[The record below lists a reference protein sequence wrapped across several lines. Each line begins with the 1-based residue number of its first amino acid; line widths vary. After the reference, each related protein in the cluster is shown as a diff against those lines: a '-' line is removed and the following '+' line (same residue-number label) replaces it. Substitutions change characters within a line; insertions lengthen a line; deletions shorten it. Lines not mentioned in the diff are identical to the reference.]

1 VKSEPFF
8 MKTIYTL
15 FLFIVCTHIAAA
27 QSNEDYYNPV
37 TTPIKPFFDPV
48 EPKANNF
55 KKRKTEALLAK
66 YGNVKIRNRWYIGT
80 DGFIGTDKNSI
91 SNTFQGLVDTRTA
104 GKSGYGASLG
114 WVNQEKW
121 TVEFEYARM
130 PIFNRLIIS
139 GYNPLEYKLSNDK
152 NSLAMR
158 VKRRLLFGKSNS
170 SVRRSA
176 FWIGAG
182 AGIVPNS
189 GKQKEYLEFEGY
201 ASSGPYSAP
210 DTLVMTS
217 DTRTNTKMTAFA
229 DVSAEYIIK
238 VAKGIDLSIYGRKRW
253 GFGSSVTTDLA
264 YYVNKTQTQSSVI
277 KSDGSGL
284 IFGISL
290 RYVFSM
296 GYDFDDE
303 HNAK

>member
-27 QSNEDYYNPV
+27 QSNEDYYNPDA
-37 TTPIKPFFDPV
+37 TPVKTFFDPV
-48 EPKANNF
+48 EPKVNNF
-55 KKRKTEALLAK
+55 KKSKTEALLAK
-66 YGNVKIRNRWYIGT
+66 YGNMKIRNRWYVGI
-80 DGFIGTDKNSI
+80 DGFVGTDKNSI

-121 TVEFEYARM
+121 TVEFEYARA
-130 PIFNRLIIS
+130 PIFNHLILN
-139 GYNPLEYKLSNDK
+139 GYNPLGYKLPNDK
-152 NSLAMR
+152 NSLALR
-158 VKRRLLFGKSNS
+158 AKRRLLFGRPNS

-176 FWIGAG
+176 FWISAG

-201 ASSGPYSAP
+201 ASKGPNAAP
-210 DTLVMTS
+210 DTLTMTS

-229 DVSAEYIIK
+229 DASAEYIIK
-238 VAKGIDLSIYGRKRW
+238 VAKGIDLSFYGRKRW
-253 GFGSSVTTDLA
+253 GFGNSVTTDLA

>member
-1 VKSEPFF
+1 

-27 QSNEDYYNPV
+27 QSNEEYYNPV
-37 TTPIKPFFDPV
+37 AVPIKPFFDPV
-48 EPKANNF
+48 EPKVNNF
-55 KKRKTEALLAK
+55 KKRKIEALLAK
-66 YGNVKIRNRWYIGT
+66 YGHVKIRNRWYVGI
-80 DGFIGTDKNSI
+80 DGFIGTDKNLI

-104 GKSGYGASLG
+104 GKSGYSASLG

-121 TVEFEYARM
+121 TLELEYARM
-130 PIFNRLIIS
+130 PIFNQLIIN
-139 GYNPLEYKLSNDK
+139 GYYPLEYKFSNDK
-152 NSLAMR
+152 NSLALR

-170 SVRRSA
+170 SVRRSG
-176 FWIGAG
+176 FWISAG

-201 ASSGPYSAP
+201 SGRGPNAAP

-217 DTRTNTKMTAFA
+217 DTRTNTKMTAFTDA
-229 DVSAEYIIK
+229 SAEYIIK
-238 VAKGIDLSIYGRKRW
+238 VAKVIDISLYGRKRW
-253 GFGSSVTTDLA
+253 GFGNSVTTDLA
-264 YYVNKTQTQSSVI
+264 YYVNRRQAQSSVI
-277 KSDGSGL
+277 KSDGTGL
-284 IFGISL
+284 TFGISL
-290 RYVFSM
+290 RYVFSL